1 MHLITI
7 TLACCRAMCLCPVLS
22 VEVHVASTCVGA
34 VFSCLAH
41 HGGCITS
48 DEVVGC
54 GTSGDLDPVHARHVV
69 QATMPAALSFGL
81 STDLQSATSGKAF
94 PQCQFLRWV
103 HVLSPGARTERCT
116 FSAPPPRPFTL
127 VSQLLHEVLFSRLH
141 TGPGHIPHAWSECCV
156 LLAAA

>member
-1 MHLITI
+1 V
-7 TLACCRAMCLCPVLS
+7 CLPLPLPPPIIRS
-22 VEVHVASTCVGA
+22 VEVHVPSANVGA

-54 GTSGDLDPVHARHVV
+54 GAGGDLDPVHARHVV

-94 PQCQFLRWV
+94 PQCQFLRYGRKGFV
-103 HVLSPGARTERCT
+103 
-116 FSAPPPRPFTL
+116 
-127 VSQLLHEVLFSRLH
+127 
-141 TGPGHIPHAWSECCV
+141 CV
-156 LLAAA
+156 CAQCM

>member
-1 MHLITI
+1 
-7 TLACCRAMCLCPVLS
+7 MCLPLPLPPPIIRS
-22 VEVHVASTCVGA
+22 VEVHVPSANVGA

-54 GTSGDLDPVHARHVV
+54 GAGGDLDPVHARHVV

-94 PQCQFLRWV
+94 PQCQFLR
-103 HVLSPGARTERCT
+103 
-116 FSAPPPRPFTL
+116 
-127 VSQLLHEVLFSRLH
+127 
-141 TGPGHIPHAWSECCV
+141 
-156 LLAAA
+156 